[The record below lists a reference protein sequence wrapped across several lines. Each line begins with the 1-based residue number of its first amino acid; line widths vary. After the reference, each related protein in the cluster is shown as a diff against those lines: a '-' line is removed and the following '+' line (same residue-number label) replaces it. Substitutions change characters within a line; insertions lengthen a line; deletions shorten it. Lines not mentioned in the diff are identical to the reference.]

1 MQSTA
6 RLNADCHG
14 IVMECF
20 GFLDYDNMH
29 KACRCD
35 QSADGVRSSIMMAPD
50 PTSWEGP
57 CVVLILLMF
66 DSHFKNQPIFH
77 AKQKIIN
84 IRWIIKGREKVQTEM

>member
-50 PTSWEGP
+50 PTSCEGP
-57 CVVLILLMF
+57 CVVLILLICLIHTLRISLCVMRN
-66 DSHFKNQPIFH
+66 K
-77 AKQKIIN
+77 
-84 IRWIIKGREKVQTEM
+84 R

>member
-6 RLNADCHG
+6 RLNADCQG

-50 PTSWEGP
+50 PTSCEGP
-57 CVVLILLMF
+57 CVVLILLTF
-66 DSHFKNQPIFH
+66 DFEQCSLSPHFIFLF
-77 AKQKIIN
+77 
-84 IRWIIKGREKVQTEM
+84 RYV